1 KNKTGSGSDQE
12 SIKNLIDQIT
22 SFINKDAKTQQDII
36 NVLQAV
42 HVAKKNLGG
51 PSQLE
56 IKDNSKSDKAMTL
69 NTEPV
74 ASTTNKSSKSTE
86 PERTVTVVLGNNSI
100 IDGYKQLIIEKDME
114 LQRLNNER
122 QNISNIQNSIIFT
135 SEKSK
140 IDPER
145 TKQRNASTTTSYK
158 IVYKQPLSA
167 LSIDDI
173 HSSSSYIPAKS
184 TVIVTLTQTI
194 TQSKL
199 ENKTLSKAVA
209 HVSTSTSKR
218 ASLSSSMTN
227 KSLESVS
234 AFNITIIGNR
244 TISESGTP
252 TFYKAKTQS
261 TVDKTAKNTN
271 VSSKS

>member
-1 KNKTGSGSDQE
+1 
-12 SIKNLIDQIT
+12 
-22 SFINKDAKTQQDII
+22 
-36 NVLQAV
+36 
-42 HVAKKNLGG
+42 
-51 PSQLE
+51 
-56 IKDNSKSDKAMTL
+56 
-69 NTEPV
+69 
-74 ASTTNKSSKSTE
+74 
-86 PERTVTVVLGNNSI
+86 
-100 IDGYKQLIIEKDME
+100 
-114 LQRLNNER
+114 
-122 QNISNIQNSIIFT
+122 T

-167 LSIDDI
+167 SFIDDI

-184 TVIVTLTQTI
+184 TVIVTLTQSI

-218 ASLSSSMTN
+218 ASLSSSMAN

-261 TVDKTAKNTN
+261 TVDKTAQNTN
-271 VSSKS
+271 VSSKSNETITTTTNEVVSSVAAPVVESSLDPHKRLQSAQLKLQDTRFGEPKMIEVNLPIGEIERAINLEKT